1 MSNQTSDN
9 NKRIAKNTLLP
20 YVLYDGGGCCMQA
33 VSYREYFRIK
43 DRHNERRTI
52 QTIIESLYKGG
63 FCKYF
68 LNNTLV
74 FLAQNIS
81 KIPLFL

>member
-9 NKRIAKNTLLP
+9 NKRISKNTLLP
-20 YVLYDGGGCCMQA
+20 YVLYDGGGCCMRA

-63 FCKYF
+63 FCKYYIGGF
-68 LNNTLV
+68 TPEVAELCASIL
-74 FLAQNIS
+74 
-81 KIPLFL
+81 